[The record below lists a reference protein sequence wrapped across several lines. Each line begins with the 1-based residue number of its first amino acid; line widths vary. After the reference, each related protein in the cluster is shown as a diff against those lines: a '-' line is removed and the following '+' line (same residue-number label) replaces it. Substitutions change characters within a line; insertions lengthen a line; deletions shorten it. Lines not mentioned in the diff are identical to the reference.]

1 MEHTFCNRP
10 AYPEDLKICKTIV
23 TADIVFARSR
33 LICMTYDPTRGWRKW
48 SEWIKQNRI
57 FGLDHPLCRRPHHT
71 DDLDDLQ
78 NRLKQDMLI
87 VKLTNWLVSY
97 WICIR
102 NGIRCHPAQFQFPY
116 CDVVETF
123 FVCDP
128 TSPAGSLNR
137 WYWES
142 RGILRPSLFRHSDP
156 CKWTPFT
163 GSGLKTG
170 WVVWGPTQEYRK
182 VLGRGTIEWECMVW
196 W

>member
-1 MEHTFCNRP
+1 MIQPGVGGN
-10 AYPEDLKICKTIV
+10 DLNELNKTKFLYLTVPFAGDRTIRMIWMICKT
-23 TADIVFARSR
+23 
-33 LICMTYDPTRGWRKW
+33 GW
-48 SEWIKQNRI
+48 S
-57 FGLDHPLCRRPHHT
+57 
-71 DDLDDLQ
+71 
-78 NRLKQDMLI
+78 
-87 VKLTNWLVSY
+87 KLFWLWNWLVSY

-102 NGIRCHPAQFQFPY
+102 NGIRCYPAQFQFPY

-128 TSPAGSLNR
+128 TSPAGNLNR

-182 VLGRGTIEWECMVW
+182 VLVRGTIESECMVW